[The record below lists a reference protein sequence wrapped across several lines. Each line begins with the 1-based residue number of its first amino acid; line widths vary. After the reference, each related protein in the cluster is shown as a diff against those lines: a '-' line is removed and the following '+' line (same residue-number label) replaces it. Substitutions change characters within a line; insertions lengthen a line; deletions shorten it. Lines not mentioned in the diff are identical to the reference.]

1 MGAKKEARRETSC
14 PVTHSVHRIL
24 PLPACACL
32 QELEDCEARFRL
44 AAQQFAPED
53 ALSQLS
59 LGGPASGGG
68 AAGARRPQKATPY
81 SLCLRSGLGGWVRG
95 LGLSAAQ
102 LADNVEAG
110 YQKHTPV
117 DLQVGWGINSWQQ
130 WWSGDLQLRACTWE
144 LFLASCP
151 AARPCT
157 VSRQLGRGA
166 SAAWPLVALQHAFGH
181 ECLPPASASLEFCQ
195 RCLCWPSLP
204 SPAH

>member
-59 LGGPASGGG
+59 LGGPASGG

-117 DLQVGWGINSWQQ
+117 DLQVGCGP
-130 WWSGDLQLRACTWE
+130 AC
-144 LFLASCP
+144 L
-151 AARPCT
+151 PC
-157 VSRQLGRGA
+157 RGA
-166 SAAWPLVALQHAFGH
+166 CFFAVAAWQ
-181 ECLPPASASLEFCQ
+181 CLADAHLPS
-195 RCLCWPSLP
+195 RSLP
-204 SPAH
+204 AVPPRKHARL